1 MALKFQAP
9 RGTRDLLPEELGRW
23 QWAERLAFE
32 VLDHYGYA
40 EIRTPVFED
49 HELFARSS
57 GETSDVVQKEM
68 YRFKDLKGRELAL
81 RPEGTASVC
90 RAYLEHSLS
99 GQGKVHKLWY
109 AGPMMR
115 YGRPQKGRYR
125 QFHQIGAECI
135 GVAAPQADVEMIALF
150 VDIFEA
156 WGFENL
162 TVAVNSVGTPEI
174 RARYGDRL
182 RAWLAP
188 VRDRLSA
195 ESQQRLDVNPMRV
208 LDSKDPGDIAFL
220 TGKAGDLEPLPRLI
234 DALDPPAAGHW
245 KAVRDGLDAI
255 GITYEVDHGLVRGL
269 DYYTHTAF
277 EVHDRSLGAQSALGG
292 GGRYDGLIEA
302 LGGPPTPG
310 VGFSI
315 GLDRAMLVLAERGVT
330 GDPPRPV
337 VFIVGMDA
345 TQRYVHPLARALR
358 QAYTVEFDLE
368 ARGTSTQMKA
378 AGRRGAAA
386 VVMLGEDEW
395 QRGEVVVRDMK
406 LGEQETVI
414 LEGLPERLD
423 RIMGLTGEVRAE

>member
-1 MALKFQAP
+1 MGLKYQAP
-9 RGTRDLLPEELGRW
+9 RGTRDLLPSELGLW
-23 QWAERLAFE
+23 QWAERLARE
-32 VLDHYGYA
+32 VLEHYGYA

-49 HELFARSS
+49 YDLFARTS

-68 YRFKDLKGRELAL
+68 YRFSDLKGRDLAL

-90 RAYLEHSLS
+90 RAYLEHALS

-125 QFHQIGAECI
+125 QFQQIGAECI
-135 GVAAPQADVEMIALF
+135 GVASPAADVEMIALF
-150 VDIFEA
+150 VDVFEA
-156 WGFENL
+156 WGFQSL
-162 TVAVNSVGTPEI
+162 TVAINSVGTPEI
-174 RARYGDRL
+174 RRAYGETL
-182 RAWLAP
+182 RRWLAP
-188 VRDRLSA
+188 VRERLSA
-195 ESQQRLDVNPMRV
+195 DSRQRLEVNPMRV
-208 LDSKDPGDIAFL
+208 LDTKDPGDLAFL
-220 TGKAGDLEPLPRLI
+220 TGREGDLGPLPRLV
-234 DALDPPAAGHW
+234 DALDPPAAAHW
-245 KAVRDGLDAI
+245 QAVQDGLDAL
-255 GITYEVDHGLVRGL
+255 GIAYEVDDGLVRGL

-315 GLDRAMLVLAERGVT
+315 GLDRAVLVLAERGAM
-330 GDPPRPV
+330 GDPARPLV
-337 VFIVGMDA
+337 YVVGMEA
-345 TQRYVHPLARALR
+345 TQRHVHPLARALR
-358 QAYTVEFDLE
+358 QVYAVEFDLE
-368 ARGTSTQMKA
+368 ARGTSAQMKA

-395 QRGEVVVRDMK
+395 ARGEVVVRDMK
-406 LGEQETVI
+406 QGTQATVG

-423 RIMGLTGEVRAE
+423 GILGLTGEVRAE

>member
-1 MALKFQAP
+1 MGLKYQAP
-9 RGTRDLLPEELGRW
+9 RGTRDLLPGELRLW
-23 QWAERLAFE
+23 QWAERLAHE
-32 VLDHYGYA
+32 VLEHYGYA

-49 HELFARSS
+49 YDLFARTS

-68 YRFKDLKGRELAL
+68 YRFSDLKGRDLAL

-90 RAYLEHSLS
+90 RAYLEHSMS

-109 AGPMMR
+109 AGPMLR

-135 GVAAPQADVEMIALF
+135 GVAAPEADVEMIALF

-156 WGFENL
+156 WGFESL
-162 TVAVNSVGTPEI
+162 TVALNSVGTPAI
-174 RARYGDRL
+174 RRAYGETL
-182 RAWLAP
+182 REWLAP
-188 VRDRLSA
+188 VRERLSA
-195 ESQQRLDVNPMRV
+195 DSRQRLEVNPMRV
-208 LDSKDPGDIAFL
+208 LDTKDPGDLAFL
-220 TGKAGDLEPLPRLI
+220 SGREGGLGPLPRLI
-234 DALDPPAAGHW
+234 DSLDAPAAAHW
-245 KAVRDGLDAI
+245 QAVKGGLDAL
-255 GITYEVDHGLVRGL
+255 GISYEVDPGLVRGL

-315 GLDRAMLVLAERGVT
+315 GVDRALLVLAERGAQ
-330 GDPPRPV
+330 GDAPRPLV
-337 VFIVGMDA
+337 YVIGMEA
-345 TQRYVHPLARALR
+345 TQRHVHPLVRALR
-358 QAYTVEFDLE
+358 QVYAVEFDLE
-368 ARGTSTQMKA
+368 TRGTTAQMRA
-378 AGRRGAAA
+378 ADRRGAAA
-386 VVMLGEDEW
+386 VVVLGEDEW
-395 QRGEVVVRDMK
+395 TRGEVVVRDMQR
-406 LGEQETVI
+406 GTQETVI